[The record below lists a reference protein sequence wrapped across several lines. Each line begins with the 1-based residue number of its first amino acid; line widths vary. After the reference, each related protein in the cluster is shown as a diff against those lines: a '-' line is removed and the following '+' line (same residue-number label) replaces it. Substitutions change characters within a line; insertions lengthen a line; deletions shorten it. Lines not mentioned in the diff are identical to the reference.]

1 MYSEELFLETSSCI
15 LYGRELLLR
24 LNDVSFRSLLFD
36 STIFDPIVPFT
47 SVVVPLRMSCSIP
60 SSRCMICFCDRCF
73 PNNAANK
80 VMKKIA
86 NIAGSGSSIM
96 TEVGTLMRT
105 MVTNNTIEIL
115 WLRRSLT
122 SAAVT
127 ISSTFLLCLQCTA
140 VPPLAKSLHLPYV
153 TYCLAR
159 HNFVSQCR
167 KEQNIL
173 QIILF
178 RISLFIEFPVK
189 RGGFVF
195 VFCVSVRTRA
205 NNSFNCVTTNFST
218 VHMSQVPCDLNT

>member
-47 SVVVPLRMSCSIP
+47 FVVVPLRMSCSIL
-60 SSRCMICFCDRCF
+60 SSRCMIYFCDRCF

-105 MVTNNTIEIL
+105 MIPNKTVEIL
-115 WLRRSLT
+115 KVRRSLT
-122 SAAVT
+122 SGAIA
-127 ISSTFLLCLQCTA
+127 ISSILCLCLQCTA
-140 VPPLAKSLHLPYV
+140 VSPLAKSLHLPYV
-153 TYCLAR
+153 TCYLAR

-178 RISLFIEFPVK
+178 RISLFI
-189 RGGFVF
+189 
-195 VFCVSVRTRA
+195 
-205 NNSFNCVTTNFST
+205 NS
-218 VHMSQVPCDLNT
+218 P